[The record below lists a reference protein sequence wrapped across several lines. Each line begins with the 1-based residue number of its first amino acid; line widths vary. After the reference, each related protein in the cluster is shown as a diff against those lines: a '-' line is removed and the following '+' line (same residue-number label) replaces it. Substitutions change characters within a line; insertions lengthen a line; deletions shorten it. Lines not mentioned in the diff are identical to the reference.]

1 MDGTTGDPF
10 RSPSTVA
17 VDLRRD
23 MVDYITQRSDSF
35 IADALIESEANQDVP
50 GVEVPDDPFDTV
62 SIFMDD
68 FASTKRNIIGHVSGW
83 LLTDSRN
90 DKIDD
95 FVQEM
100 EATKFWPLERREA
113 VTELLLKNINLK
125 TRFHCPEKY
134 ENEERLEDHKAQC
147 SFRHCAN
154 DGCRA
159 RVSVRCVKDHDA
171 ACVYKLLQCEQG
183 YDKRLLRRDMD
194 RHCITI
200 YPMRPIKCP
209 FGCDSSFP
217 DRDLERHCT
226 EFLQPHLLMVLKTI
240 HKKGR
245 SEQDLK
251 DLAQKLEKVLP
262 FSPPLINLLFEL
274 DLALTILFA
283 SDIHTM
289 FVMRLSFKRE
299 AQFGL
304 GNLTNLFN

>member
-35 IADALIESEANQDVP
+35 IADTLIESEANQDVP
-50 GVEVPDDPFDTV
+50 GAEVPDDPFETV

-113 VTELLLKNINLK
+113 VAELLLKNVNLK
-125 TRFHCPEKY
+125 TRFHCPEK
-134 ENEERLEDHKAQC
+134 
-147 SFRHCAN
+147 
-154 DGCRA
+154 
-159 RVSVRCVKDHDA
+159 VSVRCVKDHDT

-251 DLAQKLEKVLP
+251 DLAQKLEKFDGDGKLAKVLDARP
-262 FSPPLINLLFEL
+262 
-274 DLALTILFA
+274 
-283 SDIHTM
+283 
-289 FVMRLSFKRE
+289 
-299 AQFGL
+299 
-304 GNLTNLFN
+304 LTNVVKDLEAKMKGGQSS